1 MSEKQVRWLNE
12 CACCKH
18 NSVCMYGLQTQ
29 EEART
34 KALQARHIIP
44 YPFEIALSCQC
55 FLSKGST

>member
-1 MSEKQVRWLNE
+1 MSEKQVKWLNE

-34 KALQARHIIP
+34 KALQRDT
-44 YPFEIALSCQC
+44 LSRTH
-55 FLSKGST
+55 LK